1 MAKIQ
6 ESAENY
12 LETILILKER
22 NGTVRAVD
30 IAAEMGFS
38 KPSVS
43 VAMKNLREQ
52 ECITMGADGLITLT
66 EKGQKIA
73 EGVYERH
80 TLFTQWLVSLGVDA
94 ATAAQDACRI
104 EHVLSKE
111 AFEAIKRHV
120 ESEDF
125 SQKSIESRAPARRN
139 SLAGFFC
146 CPLPRSVQ
154 TKKPSPA
161 GEGFYRFSWGI
172 TR

>member
-1 MAKIQ
+1 MAEIQ

-22 NGTVRAVD
+22 NGSVRSVD

-52 ECITMGADGLITLT
+52 ECVTMGADGLIALT

-120 ESEDF
+120 ESEGI
-125 SQKSIESRAPARRN
+125 SQ
-139 SLAGFFC
+139 
-146 CPLPRSVQ
+146 Q
-154 TKKPSPA
+154 TP
-161 GEGFYRFSWGI
+161 
-172 TR
+172 

>member
-22 NGTVRAVD
+22 NGTVRSVD

-120 ESEDF
+120 ASEDF
-125 SQKSIESRAPARRN
+125 SQK
-139 SLAGFFC
+139 
-146 CPLPRSVQ
+146 VH
-154 TKKPSPA
+154 
-161 GEGFYRFSWGI
+161 
-172 TR
+172 

>member
-22 NGTVRAVD
+22 NGTVRSVD

-52 ECITMGADGLITLT
+52 ECVTMGADGLIALT

-120 ESEDF
+120 ESEGI
-125 SQKSIESRAPARRN
+125 SQ
-139 SLAGFFC
+139 
-146 CPLPRSVQ
+146 Q
-154 TKKPSPA
+154 TP
-161 GEGFYRFSWGI
+161 
-172 TR
+172 

>member
-22 NGTVRAVD
+22 NGTVRSVD

-125 SQKSIESRAPARRN
+125 PKKSIESRAPARRDN
-139 SLAGFFC
+139 PAGFFAARF
-146 CPLPRSVQ
+146 PGAQ